1 MEKQI
6 NIVMANHPD
15 VISLVRIFLEDEKL
29 SKQTAVPLYILKACV
44 SSPRLFDVYLRD
56 FPDSSFLK
64 VGDSYL
70 DSRTMLADL
79 PQKTYG
85 ISLTEWNLIKGHY
98 RNAENFMPNDSSIS
112 RVQIWP
118 FDPRSLS
125 PEQLKLAVAVSYS
138 DLELYREPRLSGAL
152 RDLLVDYNIE
162 PYSEPPTYG

>member
-6 NIVMANHPD
+6 NIMMANHQD
-15 VISLVRIFLEDEKL
+15 IISLVRIFLGDEKS
-29 SKQTAVPLYILKACV
+29 SKQTTVPLYILKACI

-56 FPDSSFLK
+56 FPGSSFLK

-70 DSRTMLADL
+70 DSLTMLGDL

-85 ISLTEWNLIKGHY
+85 VSLADWSRIKSRYQDAGS
-98 RNAENFMPNDSSIS
+98 FLPNDKSVS

-118 FDPRSLS
+118 FDPKSLT
-125 PEQLKLAVAVSYS
+125 PEQLKLAIAVSYS

-152 RDLLVDYNIE
+152 RDLLVDYGIE

>member
-6 NIVMANHPD
+6 NIMMANHPNI
-15 VISLVRIFLEDEKL
+15 ISLVKIFLEDEKP
-29 SKQTAVPLYILKACV
+29 SKQTTVPLYILKACI

-56 FPDSSFLK
+56 FHDSSFLK
-64 VGDSYL
+64 VSDSYL
-70 DSRTMLADL
+70 DSLTMLSDL

-85 ISLTEWNLIKGHY
+85 ISLTDWSLIKSRYQDAGS
-98 RNAENFMPNDSSIS
+98 FLPNDKSVS

-118 FDPRSLS
+118 FDPKSLS
-125 PEQLKLAVAVSYS
+125 AEQLKLAIAVSYS

-152 RDLLVDYNIE
+152 RELLVDYGVE

>member
-1 MEKQI
+1 MEMQI
-6 NIVMANHPD
+6 NIMMANHQD
-15 VISLVRIFLEDEKL
+15 IISLVRIFLGDEES
-29 SKQTAVPLYILKACV
+29 SKQTTVPLYILKACI

-56 FPDSSFLK
+56 FPGTSFLK

-70 DSRTMLADL
+70 DSLTMLGDL

-85 ISLTEWNLIKGHY
+85 VSLADWSRIKSRYQDAGS
-98 RNAENFMPNDSSIS
+98 FLPNDKSVS

-118 FDPRSLS
+118 FDPKSLT
-125 PEQLKLAVAVSYS
+125 PEQLKLAIAVSYS

-152 RDLLVDYNIE
+152 RDLLVDYGIE